1 MARVNN
7 PFNGE
12 LNANELFSAIFN
24 MIISQ
29 QVFGD
34 NISGTSSQIVDAAR
48 VDGSM
53 YGDTKLYY
61 ATDCLKSI
69 DWVQDSEDARNLLAV
84 HRPASPK
91 CQALELDVFRQ
102 IPLTVDNYMTK
113 RAFATEGA
121 FSSFNSVMMSWMGD
135 TKRIYD
141 STTYNVFFGCTE
153 TNEGNQTIEIAF
165 PELGA
170 GATESDEEALAR
182 MEAGKIAEAVA
193 NLLDK
198 MDDPSRDY
206 NDYGFMRS
214 YDKNRVKLVWNSE
227 WVNKIKKLDLPT
239 TFHKDFMEKFGEY
252 VLPAKYFG
260 KVNVATGR
268 VADLVADGLTIRSLK
283 EQDITTDSGTVHVFA
298 GELIPQGVTVI
309 DISEA
314 SPIVYPTYT
323 EDPTVI
329 CKAVVVF
336 PPYMSAFEVGT
347 SFFNPRNLSEN
358 HYLTFG
364 RNSLDYLRNYPLITI
379 KAIVEEDEGAE
390 EGGNGGVVE
399 V

>member
-12 LNANELFSAIFN
+12 LNTNELFSAIYN

-34 NISGTSSQIVDAAR
+34 NISGTSSQIVDEAR
-48 VDGSM
+48 VDGSV

-69 DWVQDSEDARNLLAV
+69 DWVQDSETARNLLAV

-91 CQALELDVFRQ
+91 CQAIELDVFRQ
-102 IPLTVDNYMTK
+102 IALTVDNYMSK

-121 FSSFNSVMMSWMGD
+121 FSSFNSIMMSWMGD

-141 STTYNVFFGCTE
+141 STTYNVFFGNVE
-153 TNEGNQTIEIAF
+153 TATGKQTIEIDIDSIRGNASS
-165 PELGA
+165 E
-170 GATESDEEALAR
+170 EEAAR
-182 MEAGKIAEAVA
+182 LEAQGIANEMA
-193 NLLDK
+193 NLLDRLA
-198 MDDPSRDY
+198 DPSRDY

-214 YDKNRVKLVWNSE
+214 YDKNRVKFVWNSE
-227 WVNKIKKLDLPT
+227 WVNKITKFDLPT
-239 TFHKDFMEKFGEY
+239 IFHKDGLMEKFGQY
-252 VLPAKYFG
+252 ILPAKYFG
-260 KVNVATGR
+260 TVNDATGR
-268 VADLVADGLTIRSLK
+268 DADLVADGSTIRSLI
-283 EQDITTDSGTVHVFA
+283 EQDVTKPDTTVVHLFA
-298 GELIPQGVTVI
+298 GELIPSGVTVI
-309 DISEA
+309 DISES

-323 EDPTVI
+323 QSNDVI
-329 CKAVVVF
+329 CKVVVEF

-347 SFFNPRNLSEN
+347 SFFNSRNLSEN

-379 KAIVEEDEGAE
+379 KKKASA
-390 EGGNGGVVE
+390 
-399 V
+399 